1 MSNLHHRSGLHVPDV
16 TRFTLS
22 FPSFLWLHFPSFL
35 FSSSPL
41 PSFYFCG
48 QQAFNL
54 LSVESAERS
63 HFQTADRL
71 ELADTVEL
79 LPRKRDI
86 KDEERGRETPK

>member
-1 MSNLHHRSGLHVPDV
+1 MSNLRHRSGLHEPDV
-16 TRFTLS
+16 TS
-22 FPSFLWLHFPSFL
+22 FAPSFLWLQFPSFSL
-35 FSSSPL
+35 L
-41 PSFYFCG
+41 PSTSSFCG

-63 HFQTADRL
+63 HFPAADRL

-86 KDEERGRETPK
+86 KDQERGKETPK

>member
-1 MSNLHHRSGLHVPDV
+1 MSPVLRRRSRGC
-16 TRFTLS
+16 
-22 FPSFLWLHFPSFL
+22 
-35 FSSSPL
+35 SSPL
-41 PSFYFCG
+41 SLSSSSSFCG

-63 HFQTADRL
+63 HFQTPDRL

-86 KDEERGRETPK
+86 KDEEEKHA